1 MKITA
6 PGIYDIS
13 MDEYH
18 SDCCPGPS
26 TSSSGLRTIE
36 LECPLEYWAFSYLNP
51 ERFEK
56 EPTDAFNMGKA
67 AHCLLLG
74 GEDWSSNYIVR
85 PLEIDGKPWNGNR
98 NICKDWLF
106 EHDHLTIIK
115 PDELIHI
122 EHMAK
127 VLEKHPLAELLTTGD
142 VEKSL
147 IWQDEETGV
156 WLKARPDIIPTYDST
171 VVDYKTTVA
180 RVQPYQ
186 LSADVVKWG
195 YQMQLSLIEDGLAIL
210 ADKRDL
216 NMVLL
221 FQQKKPPY
229 HLAPVEISP
238 ELLEIGREQN
248 RRAIRKFAHGIETG
262 EWPGYIPD
270 GGIPVIHPPEWLVNQ
285 MERETA

>member
-1 MKITA
+1 MITE
-6 PGIYDIS
+6 PGIYEIS

-18 SDCCPGPS
+18 SDCAPGAS
-26 TSSSGLRTIE
+26 ISSSGLRTIE

-56 EPTDAFNMGKA
+56 EPTDAFNMGRA

-74 GEDWSSNYIVR
+74 DEDWNANYVVR
-85 PLEIDGKPWNGNR
+85 PLKIDGKPWNGNR
-98 NICKDWLF
+98 TVCREWLA
-106 EHDHLTIIK
+106 EQSEKGLTVIT

-122 EHMAK
+122 HGMAK
-127 VLEKHPLAELLTTGD
+127 VLERHPLAALLTTGD

-186 LSADVVKWG
+186 LTADVVKWG
-195 YQMQLSLIEDGLAIL
+195 YHQQMALIEERLEIL
-210 ADKRDL
+210 ADKRNL

-229 HLAPVEISP
+229 HLAPMEVSP
-238 ELLEIGREQN
+238 ELLAIGRDQN
-248 RRAIRKFAHGIETG
+248 RRAIRTFAKCIETG
-262 EWPGYIPD
+262 EWPGYVPLGD
-270 GGIPVIHPPEWLVNQ
+270 IPVIHPPEWLANQ
-285 MERETA
+285 METTS